1 MTQPAA
7 AVSDSQPLDRPLR
20 VLIVDDEPPARKR
33 IAKLLREQEGFEAIG
48 ECTNGKEAL
57 AAIEDEAPDLV
68 LLDVQMPEMSGLD
81 LLEALDPDDLP
92 AVIFVTAYDQHA
104 LRAFELHAVDYL
116 LKPFD
121 DERFEKAL
129 QRAKARVE
137 RGHLAGLSRRLLAL
151 LRTMQQDEGIEPAA
165 LVENPPPAETPA
177 GTATDRLAIRS
188 GDRIA
193 IVKVEDIDW
202 IEGAGVY
209 AKLHVGTKTHLL
221 RETLTNLAEQLDPER
236 FVRIHRSTIVNRE
249 RVSELRS
256 YFHGEYIVI
265 LDDGTQLKLSR
276 TYRDSLE
283 SIAGRL
289 G

>member
-1 MTQPAA
+1 MTSSSLPVLAE
-7 AVSDSQPLDRPLR
+7 PHTLDRPIR

-33 IAKLLREQEGFEAIG
+33 IAKLLREQDGFEAVG
-48 ECTNGKEAL
+48 ECANGKEAL
-57 AAIEDEAPDLV
+57 AAIRSEEPDLV
-68 LLDVQMPEMSGLD
+68 LLDVQMPELSGLD
-81 LLEALDPDDLP
+81 LLEALDPDALP

-121 DERFEKAL
+121 DERFEIAL
-129 QRAKARVE
+129 QRAKARIE

-151 LRTMQQDEGIEPAA
+151 LRTVQEDRSEPVE
-165 LVENPPPAETPA
+165 LVAEHPQP
-177 GTATDRLAIRS
+177 TDRLAIRS
-188 GDRIA
+188 GDRIL

-209 AKLHVGTKTHLL
+209 ARLHVGAKTHLI
-221 RETLTNLAEQLDPER
+221 RETLTNLAEQLDAER

-249 RVSELRS
+249 RVRELRS
-256 YFHGEYIVI
+256 YFHGEYIVL

-276 TYRDSLE
+276 SYRDSLE

>member
-1 MTQPAA
+1 MSPA
-7 AVSDSQPLDRPLR
+7 SDHRPRDSAEPRPLNRPIR

-33 IAKLLREQEGFEAIG
+33 IAALLDGRDGFESVG
-48 ECTNGKEAL
+48 EATNGREAL
-57 AAIEDEAPDLV
+57 DAIERDEPDLV

-81 LLEALDPDDLP
+81 VLEALDPEAMP

-121 DERFEKAL
+121 DERFETAL
-129 QRAKARVE
+129 ERAKARIE

-151 LRTMQQDEGIEPAA
+151 LRTVQGDRPEQPLAHLADPS
-165 LVENPPPAETPA
+165 PPT
-177 GTATDRLAIRS
+177 TDRLAIRS

-209 AKLHVGTKTHLL
+209 ARLHVGPKTHLL

-249 RVSELRS
+249 RVRELRS
-256 YFHGEYIVI
+256 YFHGEYIVL

>member
-1 MTQPAA
+1 MTQPALP
-7 AVSDSQPLDRPLR
+7 VPPEPNSLDRPIR
-20 VLIVDDEPPARKR
+20 VLLVDDEPPARKR
-33 IAKLLREQEGFEAIG
+33 ITKLLSEQPGFETVGTCA
-48 ECTNGKEAL
+48 NGKEAL
-57 AAIEDEAPDLV
+57 AAIQSEEPDLV
-68 LLDVQMPEMSGLD
+68 LLDVQMPEMSGLEV
-81 LLEALDPDDLP
+81 LEALDPDTMP

-121 DERFEKAL
+121 DERFDLAL
-129 QRAKARVE
+129 QRARARIE
-137 RGHLAGLSRRLLAL
+137 GGHLAGLSHRLLAL
-151 LRTMQQDEGIEPAA
+151 LRSVQEGRDEPISLVDSPPQQP
-165 LVENPPPAETPA
+165 
-177 GTATDRLAIRS
+177 TDRLAIRS
-188 GDRIA
+188 GDRIL
-193 IVKVEDIDW
+193 IVKVDDIDW

-209 AKLHVGTKTHLL
+209 ARLHVGTKTHLL

-249 RVSELRS
+249 RVRELRS
-256 YFHGEYIVI
+256 YFHGEYIV
-265 LDDGTQLKLSR
+265 LLEDGTQLKLSR

>member
-1 MTQPAA
+1 MTPAA
-7 AVSDSQPLDRPLR
+7 PVPSNSQPLDRPLR

-57 AAIEDEAPDLV
+57 EVIEAEAPDLV

-81 LLEALDPDDLP
+81 LLEALDPDTMP

-121 DERFEKAL
+121 DERFETAL
-129 QRAKARVE
+129 QRARARVE
-137 RGHLAGLSRRLLAL
+137 RGHLAGLSRRLLAI
-151 LRTMQQDEGIEPAA
+151 LRTMGDDASAEPAA
-165 LVENPPPAETPA
+165 LVESPAAAEASPT
-177 GTATDRLAIRS
+177 TDRLAIRS
-188 GDRIA
+188 GDRIV
-193 IVKVEDIDW
+193 IVRVEDIDW

-256 YFHGEYIVI
+256 YFHGEYIVL

>member
-1 MTQPAA
+1 MTQTTLP
-7 AVSDSQPLDRPLR
+7 VSSDPNPLDRPIR
-20 VLIVDDEPPARKR
+20 VLLVDDEPPARKR
-33 IAKLLREQEGFEAIG
+33 IAKLLGEQHGFEAVG

-57 AAIEDEAPDLV
+57 AAIRAEQPDLV
-68 LLDVQMPEMSGLD
+68 LLDVQMPEMSGLEV
-81 LLEALDPDDLP
+81 LEALDPDTMP

-121 DERFEKAL
+121 DERFDLAL
-129 QRAKARVE
+129 QRAKARIE
-137 RGHLAGLSRRLLAL
+137 RGHLAGLSHRLLAL
-151 LRTMQQDEGIEPAA
+151 LRTVQEGRDEPVD
-165 LVENPPPAETPA
+165 LVEDPPQP
-177 GTATDRLAIRS
+177 TDRLAIRS
-188 GDRIA
+188 GDRIL

-209 AKLHVGTKTHLL
+209 ARLHVGTKTHLL
-221 RETLTNLAEQLDPER
+221 RETLTNLASQLDPDR

-249 RVSELRS
+249 RVRELRS
-256 YFHGEYIVI
+256 YFHGEYIVL

>member
-1 MTQPAA
+1 MSPASA
-7 AVSDSQPLDRPLR
+7 PDEPRPLHRPLR
-20 VLIVDDEPPARKR
+20 ILIVDDEPPARKR
-33 IAKLLREQEGFEAIG
+33 IATLLRKQDGVEVVGEA
-48 ECTNGKEAL
+48 TDGKQAL
-57 AAIEDEAPDLV
+57 AAIERDEPDLV

-81 LLEALDPDDLP
+81 VLEALDPDAVP

-121 DERFEKAL
+121 DERFEIAL
-129 QRAKARVE
+129 ERARSRIE
-137 RGHLAGLSRRLLAL
+137 RGHLVGLSRRLLTL
-151 LRTMQQDEGIEPAA
+151 LRSVPADEPLAHLSGPGPQI
-165 LVENPPPAETPA
+165 
-177 GTATDRLAIRS
+177 TDRLAIRS
-188 GDRIA
+188 GDRIV

-209 AKLHVGTKTHLL
+209 ARLHVGPKTHLL
-221 RETLTNLAEQLDPER
+221 RETLTNLASQLDPER

-249 RVSELRS
+249 RVRELRS
-256 YFHGEYIVI
+256 YFHGEYLVL

-276 TYRDSLE
+276 SYRDSLE

>member
-1 MTQPAA
+1 VPDDAST
-7 AVSDSQPLDRPLR
+7 LDRPIR

-33 IAKLLREQEGFEAIG
+33 IAKLLREQDGFEAVG

-57 AAIEDEAPDLV
+57 ATIEADAPDLV

-81 LLEALDPDDLP
+81 LLEALDPDRMP

-121 DERFEKAL
+121 DERFAL
-129 QRAKARVE
+129 ALERAKARIE

-151 LRTMQQDEGIEPAA
+151 LRTVEGDTDEPVEVVEKAPATS
-165 LVENPPPAETPA
+165 ETPI
-177 GTATDRLAIRS
+177 DRLAIRS

-209 AKLHVGTKTHLL
+209 ARLHVGPKTHLL

-256 YFHGEYIVI
+256 YFHGEYIV
-265 LDDGTQLKLSR
+265 LLEDGTQLKLSR